1 VDFATYC
8 YSFLQLII
16 IQYVKELNRFEN
28 LKI

>member
-16 IQYVKELNRFEN
+16 IQYVKELNQCAN
-28 LKI
+28 